1 MNMKKALGI
10 CLALLMT
17 GSIAGAQEATQEM
30 TFEQLEGLN
39 WTFSS
44 GAGAWSTDLRIGMDG
59 SFNGEYHDSERGDV
73 AEDYP
78 NGTVYYA
85 SFIGEMSFGEQ
96 IDEYSWKIRVDALN
110 YVDKPAET
118 IEDGVRYIY
127 SPSCGLS
134 EGDEMVL
141 YRPGAPVANFSE
153 DMAFWAHLY
162 DYPEMPSELANW
174 FLSSEANN
182 SGFEGTLIEQ

>member
-1 MNMKKALGI
+1 MKKVIACFLS
-10 CLALLMT
+10 LMLVFSVAVCFAEET
-17 GSIAGAQEATQEM
+17 EPFFAQ
-30 TFEQLEGLN
+30 FDGFV
-39 WTFSS
+39 WSFCS
-44 GAGAWSTDLRIGMDG
+44 GAGAWSTDMQIAPDG
-59 SFNGEYHDSERGDV
+59 SFMGYFHDSDMGD
-73 AEDYP
+73 AEDTYP
-78 NGTVYYA
+78 NGTIYYC
-85 SFIGEMSFGEQ
+85 SFSGTLSLVEQ

-110 YVDKPAET
+110 YVEKPAET

-153 DMAFWAHLY
+153 DVAFWAHLY